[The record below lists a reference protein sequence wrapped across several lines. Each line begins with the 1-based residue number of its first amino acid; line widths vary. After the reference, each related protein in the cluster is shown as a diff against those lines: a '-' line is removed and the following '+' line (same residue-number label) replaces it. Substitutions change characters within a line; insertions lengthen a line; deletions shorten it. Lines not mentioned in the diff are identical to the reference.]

1 LRGCLGARIVRVMAN
16 PAPQGADL
24 TRRVLIV
31 DDEEAIC
38 HALAVLFR
46 RAGYAVLTARSAT
59 AAKDLLANE
68 SVDCLVIDY
77 RIPDL
82 RGDVLFAY
90 AVAAQPHLEG
100 HAVFLTGDVTDRTRD
115 AIADTGC
122 PLLLK
127 PFDNGQ
133 LLNLVA
139 DCFRDRERQR
149 PS

>member
-1 LRGCLGARIVRVMAN
+1 MAN
-16 PAPQGADL
+16 PAPEGTNQ

-31 DDEEAIC
+31 DDEDAIC
-38 HALAVLFR
+38 HALTVLFR
-46 RAGYAVLTARSAT
+46 RAGYAVQTARSAL
-59 AAKDLLANE
+59 AAKDLLASE
-68 SVDCLVIDY
+68 TVDCMVIDY

-90 AVAAQPHLEG
+90 AVTVQPHLEG
-100 HAVFLTGDVTDRTRD
+100 HAIFLTGDVTDRTRD

-127 PFDNGQ
+127 PFDNSQ
-133 LLNLVA
+133 LLNLVSS
-139 DCFRDRERQR
+139 CFETRESQR